1 VLVCVTAG
9 PSPSLAGE
17 VSPFLDFRS
26 PPTISMS
33 HNEVANAFVTH
44 YYQTFDQSVMNL
56 AALYVSLGCVAWVWH
71 VRL

>member
-1 VLVCVTAG
+1 MECFCYRVRDSRTQSVACWRGIA
-9 PSPSLAGE
+9 
-17 VSPFLDFRS
+17 FRS

-56 AALYVSLGCVAWVWH
+56 AALYVSLRCVAWV
-71 VRL
+71 

>member
-1 VLVCVTAG
+1 MMECFFDRVRDGRTRPVACWRRIRLSWT
-9 PSPSLAGE
+9 
-17 VSPFLDFRS
+17 FD

-56 AALYVSLGCVAWVWH
+56 AALYVSLRYVA
-71 VRL
+71 